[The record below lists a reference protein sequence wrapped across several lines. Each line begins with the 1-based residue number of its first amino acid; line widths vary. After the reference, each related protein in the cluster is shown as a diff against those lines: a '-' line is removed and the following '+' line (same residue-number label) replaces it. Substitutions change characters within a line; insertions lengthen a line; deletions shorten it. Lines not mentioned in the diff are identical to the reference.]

1 MKNLLFAL
9 GILSYSMTGC
19 VGTQGASNSNQQTT
33 EALNAPL
40 KLNGSW
46 ELAEIP
52 GARVSVVGLYPEKK
66 PVITFDVND
75 NKFVGNT
82 SCNNFSG
89 LLVVF
94 GNKISFN
101 KSMAMTKMMCPGEGE
116 STFIESLKKVDT
128 YTINADKSLSL
139 NIGGVETLRMKKV
152 MKE

>member
-9 GILSYSMTGC
+9 GMLSFSMISC
-19 VGTQGASNSNQQTT
+19 VGTQGVSNSNQKTT

-66 PVITFDVND
+66 PIITFDVND

-89 LLVVF
+89 SLKTE
-94 GNKISFN
+94 GNKIDFSEP
-101 KSMAMTKMMCPGEGE
+101 MAMTKMHCEGAGEE
-116 STFIESLKKVDT
+116 KFLEMLKKVNT
-128 YTINADKSLSL
+128 YSISEDN
-139 NIGGVETLRMKKV
+139 TLALFSGDVAILRFTQK
-152 MKE
+152 